1 MEDKLTTN
9 KIDRYPVEDN
19 DYFVWDTKFTGL
31 GLKVNKGGTK
41 VFVFQAR
48 LGGIGNAKRRT
59 IGKHPMT
66 SLQQAIDIAQE
77 WSQLFATGIDPKDKR
92 DDQLKKNHA
101 REKAAVQAGITFGTA
116 FTDYF
121 ERKKGGWSARYIT
134 DHRDAA
140 KPHLSDK
147 DYQPGCFDYIWDKL
161 LTELTP
167 ELIEQWVHHENE
179 TRASRMAQAHR
190 MYKAFVNWSS
200 EIEEYKGLVPDKSA
214 TAKIVSSSIKKAG
227 RHKDTLQRQQLKP
240 WFDLVTSDAIS
251 DSHAAAL
258 ICMLMNGS
266 RPNEMLSL
274 KWSDVDF
281 KWKTI
286 KITDKVDQWERIIP
300 LTPYTEKMMLSLPK
314 INDYVFGSTR
324 NKTSF
329 IKIGDTYRNA
339 VLKSGLPSLP
349 PKAMR
354 KSFSNLSEWVSVPY
368 GIVKQIMGH
377 RPSATDEK
385 HYKDRAIDLLRFW
398 HIKIEQF
405 ILAEAGVDISD
416 VYPDIKKDDIYK
428 YVVSYDRSQID

>member
-9 KIDRYPVEDN
+9 KIDRYAVEDE

-31 GLKVNKGGTK
+31 GLKVNKGGSK
-41 VFVFQAR
+41 AFVFQGR
-48 LGGIGNAKRRT
+48 LGGVGNAKRRT
-59 IGKHPMT
+59 IGKYPMT
-66 SLQQAIDIAQE
+66 TLQQAIDTAQD
-77 WSQLFATGIDPKDKR
+77 WAKLFASGIDPKDKR
-92 DDQLKKNHA
+92 NEQLKRNEVKKKEA
-101 REKAAVQAGITFGTA
+101 VKASLTFGTA

-121 ERKKGGWSARYIT
+121 ERKKGSWSARYIA

-147 DYQPGCFDYIWDKL
+147 DYNAGCFDYIWDKP

-167 ELIEQWVHHENE
+167 EFIEGWTHHENK

-200 EIEEYKGLVPDKSA
+200 EIDEYKGLIPDKSA
-214 TAKIVSSSIKKAG
+214 TAKIVLSSIKKTG
-227 RHKDTLQRQQLKP
+227 RDKNSLQRQQLAP
-240 WFDLVTSDAIS
+240 WFELVNSPVIYET
-251 DSHAAAL
+251 HAAAL

-266 RPNEMLSL
+266 RPDEMLSL

-281 KWKTI
+281 RWKTI

-300 LTPYTEKMMLSLPK
+300 LTPFTEKTMLLLPRV
-314 INDYVFGSTR
+314 NDYVFGSTR
-324 NKTSF
+324 NKVGF

-339 VLKSGLPSLP
+339 LHDAGLPSLP

-405 ILAEAGVDISD
+405 ILAEAGIDISD
-416 VYPDIKKDDIYK
+416 VYPDVKKDDIYK
-428 YVVSYDRSQID
+428 YVVSYDRSQVD